1 MDPILTG
8 DNNVF
13 SLLIYRCS
21 DSPSSVVQKIMNG
34 ILHVYANYFGLIEKT
49 RCDKLTGLFNREM
62 LDTEITKVLL
72 KST

>member
-1 MDPILTG
+1 
-8 DNNVF
+8 
-13 SLLIYRCS
+13 
-21 DSPSSVVQKIMNG
+21 MNG